1 MELNYK
7 QESYQYFFKNIQI
20 QKGLQNYE
28 TSDIRNL
35 TI

>member
-20 QKGLQNYE
+20 QGLQNYE
-28 TSDIRNL
+28 TSNIRNL